1 MVQLNNSFFLLLYRG
16 TLDLNLKHAAI
27 EKKSNHDI
35 HARKMREKER
45 DLKYVN
51 NSICFTFTIDIYFI
65 EVSLHAL
72 MHIKHFFF
80 LLMHTDC

>member
-1 MVQLNNSFFLLLYRG
+1 MYMMYVLGATIAISTAIYMVTFFRRG

-45 DLKYVN
+45 DLKYG
-51 NSICFTFTIDIYFI
+51 SG
-65 EVSLHAL
+65 
-72 MHIKHFFF
+72 
-80 LLMHTDC
+80 

>member
-1 MVQLNNSFFLLLYRG
+1 MYVLGTTNLAISTAIIKHGTFFCRG

-45 DLKYVN
+45 DLKYGGG
-51 NSICFTFTIDIYFI
+51 
-65 EVSLHAL
+65 
-72 MHIKHFFF
+72 
-80 LLMHTDC
+80 

>member
-1 MVQLNNSFFLLLYRG
+1 MIYVLGATIAISTAINMVTFFHRG

-45 DLKYVN
+45 DLKYGSGWIFNFLFYVMYLK
-51 NSICFTFTIDIYFI
+51 SQVFFCCFTLY
-65 EVSLHAL
+65 S
-72 MHIKHFFF
+72 
-80 LLMHTDC
+80 